1 MASSFPSP
9 AGNHIFRLVHPFVR
23 VCYANGCPTR
33 CRACIGRTSYNPHIT
48 KTGCGANVLAPCGC
62 TTIVSPSSRLS
73 YQIGPPH
80 PFPFLFHW
88 SPTFT
93 DGRNPQLVRL
103 RPHQPQQVPSRA
115 STPVGPH
122 VVAPAV
128 RRRAPSAHHRHAVV
142 GGDMGASVRR
152 SWPAT
157 RVAIAAAASRAAP
170 AVGARRPVGT
180 RAADAA
186 WHRAAAAD
194 ARCRTRSIARATHP

>member
-1 MASSFPSP
+1 M
-9 AGNHIFRLVHPFVR
+9 HPFVR

-93 DGRNPQLVRL
+93 HGRNPQLVRL
-103 RPHQPQQVPSRA
+103 RPHQSQQVPSRA
-115 STPVGPH
+115 PTPVGPH
-122 VVAPAV
+122 VVAPAA
-128 RRRAPSAHHRHAVV
+128 RRRSWPSTRGATVV
-142 GGDMGASVRR
+142 DGYMGASVRR
-152 SWPAT
+152 SWPTT
-157 RVAIAAAASRAAP
+157 RAAIAAAASRGAP
-170 AVGARRPVGT
+170 SAGRPVGT
-180 RAADAA
+180 RAAD
-186 WHRAAAAD
+186 AD
-194 ARCRTRSIARATHP
+194 ARCRTRSIARVGTRVDP